1 MSILSRLEA
10 ALDKGV
16 DLVTGGGR
24 RVGNIAVQS
33 LKVGGDL
40 TGLGADLITAPFT
53 DDEYDGFLNTIKG
66 VSNKRIWGGDP
77 AYGPGAMTHLFGP
90 RGTLGLVIEAV
101 PEPIREGTNATFEA
115 WEVGYRQI
123 ARVPATAITAASLAL
138 SDEEAGDVWEQA
150 WEMSDPWGG
159 DPRANTIGRAL
170 SFLLFDID
178 VLDEEEV
185 ARHEGTA
192 WHNYVSGT
200 TDFAA
205 MFFLDPTIVGGK
217 VVKAARGAGW
227 VGRVASRAG
236 VPGTRATLNV
246 LGRHRPGGAADRL
259 LIRPYVRA
267 RYRKNPARV
276 TAEGVEMTRREL
288 VLAGGQSGVRNRLR
302 TQTIRRERYLRKNGR
317 FDSLLREVDGFL
329 AEAAGELGY
338 AVTHAAHSGR
348 GAGSAASVFGPAVRP
363 TARYPDEVYQLA
375 AGRVRQRLF
384 YKNPH
389 GAAISD
395 MLVRAYGGGRGFTSP
410 GRQAA
415 EDVMRFF
422 LGDNAAIARIADQS
436 DEAANFL
443 KGIFVANGTVNTGV
457 LPGMVGGHVNQHA
470 IRQALMPVT
479 DPAIAD
485 DIGELAGRFDILDR
499 MIAPGLYNAG
509 RDIVRQSY
517 WYTNSIT
524 GKPFRWVFDKRAHPH
539 VLFASTTSDLMVE
552 RMLRQAKIHPDE
564 IARIVAKW
572 NGMDEAARRRAW
584 PELIQE
590 VIDDVVERN
599 FPGMKGAA
607 RKDLIKNLVEDYSRS
622 ARHAEDELRRHIT
635 GTPLAAR
642 LERLENG
649 SVGATTDDLARRF
662 KDTDPKDLQRIAQ
675 TPERLSDVG
684 FIPDFTRLNR
694 SARRLKWAEA
704 VMGNTRGLDA
714 IYGGIDAAD
723 HVLTVFS
730 NIWKPSVLL
739 NPKWPMRVVGEEQLR
754 MAAIIGGPDA
764 LFNLLTSGRRGL
776 GESALRNL
784 LSDQEIL
791 RLLDVDD
798 VESALRVILG
808 PRTFKVDPGRG
819 VRAGIIGF
827 AIAGAPGA
835 AIAMGVSTSRN
846 QGIIRR
852 LATTVKARQQAL
864 DLLAVGDEAGAR
876 AIMEAAGF
884 DNLQILNM
892 DVRRHFGNPAQPLTE
907 WENAASSN
915 RGMTYML
922 ARQGSQFKQD
932 EIKMLGAWD
941 DVVFPPVGILRNNA
955 DDVAKYEIWY
965 ERVLN
970 DQYGRSPFSQMF
982 YDDALTNDD
991 IVGWLLHGPSPMGT
1005 RVPRQALDKYGKGG
1019 PKVLDE
1025 LDLLDASPEELG
1037 VLVDSIREITERL
1050 LPKMDELA
1058 GLRAAKANGVRVELR
1073 QVIEALGGEK
1083 GLLRVHP
1090 PVLGPPSPVATG
1102 SVFGPGKAKIRPGA
1116 PGGPAKQET
1125 LFWNDILQGVH
1136 KQEEIGYG
1144 KFAWFKKI
1152 MDRGISRLGGLTTT
1166 HLSRHP
1172 LFRVVY
1178 ADEMQRKVFNLKA
1191 GADGTYE
1198 LTPAALKAMEDAA
1211 RITALDAVKTMMYEL
1226 AEASNFADST
1236 RHFFPFFNAW
1246 QEVLTRWVGLT
1257 ARNPEFVAKMAVTF
1271 RESGGLPTY
1280 EDPEGNTWIVVSLP
1294 EWGTEL
1300 VSHSPLW
1307 GDVLDHIEAVHLNRD
1322 SVNMIT
1328 QGLPGFMP
1336 TFVFAVGEVAKR
1348 HPEVQ
1353 EILSF
1358 MFPYGLT
1365 PSSPEGLVSVGTVEQ
1380 FSRSAAP
1387 AWGRQLFT
1395 TFKLLTE
1402 ELESG
1407 LLDDKWDLV
1416 DAWEDRS
1423 AGAAMRFIAQTWAAK
1438 MENGEMPYRDFSDPA
1453 VVADFDRSIVHAA
1466 RVTASLMAF
1475 AKLVSPTSVKL
1486 VSPYQDEIDLFRRYY
1501 NENPGTAEDKFF
1513 EHLAAQDMEGSFWY
1527 LTARATQ
1534 SREGLPSTMDAID
1547 FRDEFEDLYMD
1558 YPELGGLILGF
1569 DGGGS
1574 SRMSAEWLAA
1584 AYENQIISETSRGSG
1599 EKQRY
1604 RFSLMEWLQQPPIR
1618 QGWSE
1623 YRAINDEFYAWLA
1636 EPTEEYPMGIP
1647 NKLVG
1652 AARPY
1657 VELRQSLVDNLEAR
1671 NPLWAEDYNTQ
1682 DPKWEKRI
1690 EGMRVIADDD
1700 RFIGRSD
1707 IQALRDYLAARD
1719 EITSMLAEIKRGGG
1733 SAKLDSPAPTN
1744 QALRKTWE
1752 TIVQDMLDN
1761 NPTFRDIHERWFEF
1775 DMLTSETWPED
1786 QRTRARIR

>member
-77 AYGPGAMTHLFGP
+77 AYGQGALGHTFGP

-200 TDFAA
+200 TDLAA
-205 MFFLDPTIVGGK
+205 MFFLDPTVVGGK
-217 VVKAARGAGW
+217 VVKVARGAGW

-267 RYRKNPARV
+267 RYGKNPARV

-302 TQTIRRERYLRKNGR
+302 TQTIRRERYLRENGQ
-317 FDSLLREVDGFL
+317 FDSLLRKVDEFIT
-329 AEAAGELGY
+329 EAADELGH
-338 AVTHAAHSGR
+338 AATHAAHSGR
-348 GAGSAASVFGPAVRP
+348 GAVA
-363 TARYPDEVYQLA
+363 ARYPDEVYQLA
-375 AGRVRQRLF
+375 AGRIRQRLF

-389 GAAISD
+389 GVAISN
-395 MLVRAYGGGRGFTSP
+395 MLVRAYGGGRGFTAP
-410 GRQAA
+410 GRRAA

-443 KGIFVANGTVNTGV
+443 KGIFVADGTVSTGV

-539 VLFASTTSDLMVE
+539 VLFGSTTSDLMVE
-552 RMLRQAKIHPDE
+552 RMLRQAKIDPDE

-599 FPGMKGAA
+599 FPGMQGAA
-607 RKDLIKNLVEDYSRS
+607 RKDLIENLVEDYSRS

-694 SARRLKWAEA
+694 SARRLKWAGV

-754 MAAIIGGPDA
+754 MAAIIGGPDG

-852 LATTVKARQQAL
+852 LAATVKARQQAL

-884 DNLQILNM
+884 DNLQILGM
-892 DVRRHFGNPAQPLTE
+892 DVRRHFGNPAQPLME
-907 WENAASSN
+907 WENAAGSN

-941 DVVFPPVGILRNNA
+941 DVVFPPVGILRDKA

-1050 LPKMDELA
+1050 LPKIDELT

-1102 SVFGPGKAKIRPGA
+1102 SVFGPGKAKILPGA

-1152 MDRGISRLGGLTTT
+1152 MDRGINRLGGLTTT
-1166 HLSRHP
+1166 QLSRHP

-1178 ADEMQRKVFNLKA
+1178 ADEMQRKVFSLKA

-1198 LTPAALKAMEDAA
+1198 LTPAALKAMEDGA

-1257 ARNPEFVAKMAVTF
+1257 AHNPEFVAKMAITY
-1271 RESGGLPTY
+1271 RESAGLPEYT
-1280 EDPEGNTWIVVSLP
+1280 DPEGNTWISMPIPPFAKGLID
-1294 EWGTEL
+1294 
-1300 VSHSPLW
+1300 HSPFF
-1307 GDVLDHIEAVHLNRD
+1307 GDALDHVEAINLNRD
-1322 SVNMIT
+1322 SANMIT

-1336 TFVFAVGEVAKR
+1336 TIVFAAGEAAKR
-1348 HPEVQ
+1348 HPKVEEV
-1353 EILSF
+1353 LSF
-1358 MFPYGLT
+1358 MFPFGLT
-1365 PSSPEGLVSVGTVEQ
+1365 PSSPEGLLSVGTVEQ
-1380 FSRSAAP
+1380 GLRSAAP
-1387 AWGRQLFT
+1387 AWGRQLYSAM
-1395 TFKLLTE
+1395 KLTAE
-1402 ELESG
+1402 ELEAG
-1407 LLDDKWDLV
+1407 LPSLADP
-1416 DAWEDRS
+1416 WEDRS
-1423 AGAAMRFIAQTWAAK
+1423 ASATMRYIGMAWLVQ
-1438 MENGEMPYRDFSDPA
+1438 MENGEMPQLDFDDPA
-1453 VVADFDRSIVHAA
+1453 VVAGFYRDLVHAA
-1466 RVTASLMAF
+1466 RAHASLMAF
-1475 AKLVSPTSVKL
+1475 VKLTSPASVKM
-1486 VSPYQDEIDLFRRYY
+1486 VSGHQDEIDLGRRFY
-1501 NENPGTAEDKFF
+1501 NENPETADEKMM
-1513 EHLAAQDMEGSFWY
+1513 EHLAAQGMEGFFY

-1534 SREGLPSTMDAID
+1534 SNEGLPPTMDAVEY
-1547 FRDEFEDLYMD
+1547 RDEYEDLYMD

-1574 SRMSAEWLAA
+1574 PRMRAEFLSA
-1584 AYENQIISETSRGSG
+1584 AYENQMMSETFPGSG
-1599 EKQRY
+1599 VKQRD
-1604 RFSLMEWLQQPPIR
+1604 RFTFYEWLVDPPIR
-1618 QGWSE
+1618 EGWSE
-1623 YRAINDEFYAWLA
+1623 YRKINDEFYGWLD
-1636 EPTEEYPMGIP
+1636 EMDIP
-1647 NKLVG
+1647 NKQVKEAQPFVG
-1652 AARPY
+1652 
-1657 VELRQSLVDNLEAR
+1657 LRQIAVDELAES
-1671 NPLWAEDYNTQ
+1671 NPLWHEDYMTQ
-1682 DPKWEKRI
+1682 DPKWGKRI
-1690 EGMRVIADDD
+1690 EGMRVIADDP
-1700 RFIGRSD
+1700 RFVGRSD
-1707 IQALRDYLAARD
+1707 IQALGAYLDQRDWFTGLLAEQAQAGNSHKLDATDNQTLRGVWD
-1719 EITSMLAEIKRGGG
+1719 TIVEDMLA
-1733 SAKLDSPAPTN
+1733 S
-1744 QALRKTWE
+1744 
-1752 TIVQDMLDN
+1752 

-1775 DMLTSETWPED
+1775 DMLTSETWPKD
-1786 QRTRARIR
+1786 QQEKIR